1 MAKQGK
7 PGDLRELKTEEL
19 QQQLAALRE
28 ERFRLQFR
36 SATEAI
42 ENPLQFR
49 SMRRHIA
56 RLETILRE
64 RQSA

>member
-64 RQSA
+64 RQTA

>member
-49 SMRRHIA
+49 SMRRQIA

-64 RQSA
+64 RQTA